1 MLCNRSKHAF
11 HHVGNRRFRL
21 LVENHAER
29 YSKLTTKSERSS
41 VVLAL
46 VKCVMKSGGN
56 FITLDKCATWIIVTP
71 IQAIEK
77 VGHALR
83 AAVGFLDA
91 GVPRTIYDV
100 LGVSITS
107 DSGLLRNFLTPSVDS
122 NSSPESKKE
131 SSYHK
136 KKVHWGDDVVDFP
149 DISDSLPEFINLS
162 NDQLWEVKEKICSD
176 VAPDLMIST
185 GKIFGNKEI
194 SSENLKN
201 SLDQKPLSLIEAINS
216 GVDHQQ
222 RQSKRQKVEDLGLPV
237 EMLNEQE
244 IALISDDEE
253 DNVHD
258 LFEMG
263 CPDDELIRT
272 VAFDDALQD
281 TVAGISELP
290 SSILSF

>member
-1 MLCNRSKHAF
+1 
-11 HHVGNRRFRL
+11 
-21 LVENHAER
+21 
-29 YSKLTTKSERSS
+29 
-41 VVLAL
+41 
-46 VKCVMKSGGN
+46 VKCVKKSGGN
-56 FITLDKCATWIIVTP
+56 FITLDKCATWNIVTP
-71 IQAIEK
+71 IQAKEK

-83 AAVGFLDA
+83 AAVGFLNA

-107 DSGLLRNFLTPSVDS
+107 DSALLRIFLTPSVDS

-131 SSYHK
+131 SSNHK
-136 KKVHWGDDVVDFP
+136 MKVHWGDDVVDFP
-149 DISDSLPEFINLS
+149 DILDSLPEFTNLS

-176 VAPDLMIST
+176 VAPDLMISN
-185 GKIFGNKEI
+185 GQIFGNKEI
-194 SSENLKN
+194 ASENIKS